1 MARKI
6 ADACMICDP
15 DPCSCF
21 TKPARVAA
29 PRKRPVAPEVVETTA
44 TTSPLPDQ
52 RERPDFKAAMK
63 AAAQANPVF
72 VPQAPVAGRKPRSS
86 EGGFEAPEGSR
97 VLNGAPRPA
106 QPALPSTEDLLL
118 FAALRSLRGMLSHE
132 SMAEWGMV
140 VNSEP
145 SKAERAAEWK
155 ARRACL

>member
-1 MARKI
+1 MV
-6 ADACMICDP
+6 CDP
-15 DPCSCF
+15 DPCACF
-21 TKPARVAA
+21 AKPAKKSA

-63 AAAQANPVF
+63 AAAQASPVF
-72 VPQAPVAGRKPRSS
+72 IPQAPVAGRKPRSS
-86 EGGFEAPEGSR
+86 EGGFEAPEGRHRLS
-97 VLNGAPRPA
+97 GTPRPV
-106 QPALPSTEDLLL
+106 QPALPSDEDLLL
-118 FAALRSLRGMLSHE
+118 HAALRALRGALSHE
-132 SMAEWGMV
+132 SMIEWGMI